1 MIRKKS
7 QQLRL
12 GFDNSEV
19 IPAQSPEVTAALRQ
33 LATGS
38 VDDRGAIF
46 TRPEVVEFI
55 LDLAGYTP
63 DQPLHRRRLLEPA
76 FGHGDFL
83 LPSIERLLRAWR
95 ADRLPRHERLTLLE
109 RSLRGVELH
118 EASFTQTRSRVEARL
133 RDERFSSVEIER
145 LLTAWLLHGDF
156 LLTEQDPSFD
166 FVVGNPP
173 YVRQEKIPTALLR
186 EYRQR
191 FQTLYD
197 RADLYVPF
205 IERSLSL
212 LSPQGVLGLICAD
225 RWMKNRYGAPLRRLV
240 HQGFRLRTYVDMVDT
255 DAFQAEVSAYP
266 AITIISREA
275 AGPTRIARRP
285 KVETRVLTTLAARLR
300 DADVNVSKQTV
311 EVVDVVRGDAP
322 WILEASPE
330 TALVRRLEAA
340 FPLLEDA
347 GCRVGI
353 GVATGADQVFIG
365 PFERLDVEPSCKLPL
380 VMTRDLREGRIEWR
394 GLGVINPFRDDG
406 RLVSLRDHPRLA
418 AYLERHSAVIRKR
431 HVAQSRP
438 EAWYRTID
446 RITPSLTAIP
456 KLLIPD
462 IKGDAH
468 IVYDEGH
475 FYPHHNLYFITSTNW
490 DLKALRAVLL
500 SGLARLFISAY
511 SIRMRGGYLRFQAQ
525 YLRRI
530 RLPGWDQVEHSLRA
544 RLVHAAEANDQLACD
559 AATCDMYG
567 LTLAE
572 RKILTAPRI

>member
-1 MIRKKS
+1 MLRKKS
-7 QQLRL
+7 QQLQL
-12 GFDNSEV
+12 GFEKPEGV
-19 IPAQSPEVTAALRQ
+19 PAHSPEVAAALRQ
-33 LATGS
+33 LSPGS

-55 LDLAGYTP
+55 LDLVGYTP
-63 DQPLHRRRLLEPA
+63 DHPLHRRRLLEPA

-83 LPSIERLLRAWR
+83 LPSIDRLLRAWH
-95 ADRLPRHERLTLLE
+95 ADRRPRHERWPLLE

-118 EASFTQTRSRVEARL
+118 QASFVETHGRVEARL
-133 RDERFSSVEIER
+133 RDEKFSSAEIER
-145 LLTAWLLHGDF
+145 LLTAWLWPGDF
-156 LLTEQDPSFD
+156 LLSEQDPTFD

-173 YVRQEKIPTALLR
+173 YVRQEKIPAPLLR
-186 EYRQR
+186 EYRRR
-191 FQTLYD
+191 FRTLYD

-240 HQGFRLRTYVDMVDT
+240 HEGFRLRTYVDMVDT
-255 DAFQAEVSAYP
+255 NAFQADVSAYP
-266 AITIISREA
+266 AITVISREPG
-275 AGPTRIARRP
+275 GPTRIARRP
-285 KVETRVLTTLAARLR
+285 QVEPRVLRTLAARLR
-300 DADVNVSKQTV
+300 DSEETVSKQSV
-311 EVVDVVRGDAP
+311 EVADVVRGDAP

-330 TALVRRLEAA
+330 TALVRRLEAR
-340 FPLLEDA
+340 FPTLEDA

-353 GVATGADQVFIG
+353 GVATGADQVFIA
-365 PFERLDVEPSCKLPL
+365 PFEDLDVESNCKLPL
-380 VMTRDLREGRIEWR
+380 VMTRDLRDGQIEWR

-406 RLVSLRDHPRLA
+406 RLVSLREHPRLA
-418 AYLERHSAVIRKR
+418 AYLERHAAVIRQR

-438 EAWYRTID
+438 EGWYRTID
-446 RITPSLTAIP
+446 RITPSLKATP

-475 FYPHHNLYFITSTNW
+475 YYPHHNLYFITATHW
-490 DLKALRAVLL
+490 DLRALRGVLL

-511 SIRMRGGYLRFQAQ
+511 STRMRGGYLRFQAQ

-530 RLPGWDQVEHSLRA
+530 RLPSWEQVEHSVRA
-544 RLVHAAEANDQLACD
+544 RLIKAAAAHDQQACD

-567 LTLAE
+567 LNSAE
-572 RKILTAPRI
+572 RKILTAPRM

>member
-12 GFDNSEV
+12 GFEEPEAVPVQSAEV
-19 IPAQSPEVTAALRQ
+19 AAALRQ
-33 LATGS
+33 LSTGS

-55 LDLAGYTP
+55 LDLVGYTP

-83 LPSIERLLRAWR
+83 LPSIDRLLRAWR
-95 ADRLPRHERLTLLE
+95 ADRPPRHERLSLLE
-109 RSLRGVELH
+109 QALRGVELH
-118 EASFTQTRSRVEARL
+118 QASFLETQGRVEARL
-133 RDERFSSVEIER
+133 KEERFSSAEIER
-145 LLTAWLLHGDF
+145 LLTSWLLHGDF
-156 LLTEQDPSFD
+156 LLSDQDPTFD

-173 YVRQEKIPTALLR
+173 YVRQEKIPAPLLR

-212 LSPQGVLGLICAD
+212 LSPHGVLGLICAD

-240 HQGFRLRTYVDMVDT
+240 HEDFRLRTYVDMVDT

-266 AITIISREA
+266 AITVISRDA

-285 KVETRVLTTLAARLR
+285 KLETRVLRTLASRLR
-300 DADVNVSKQTV
+300 DGEDNVANPIV
-311 EVVDVVRGDAP
+311 EVADVVRGDAP

-330 TALVRRLEAA
+330 TALVRRLEAS
-340 FPLLEDA
+340 FPPLEEA

-365 PFERLDVEPSCKLPL
+365 PFEQLDVEPNCKLPL
-380 VMTRDLREGRIEWR
+380 VMTRDLRDGQIDWR

-406 RLVSLRDHPRLA
+406 RLVSLPDHPRLA
-418 AYLERHSAVIRKR
+418 AYLERHAAVIRQR
-431 HVAQSRP
+431 HVAQTRP

-468 IVYDEGH
+468 VVYDEGRY
-475 FYPHHNLYFITSTNW
+475 YPHHNLYFITSTNW
-490 DLKALRAVLL
+490 ELKALRAVLL
-500 SGLARLFISAY
+500 SGMARLFISAY
-511 SIRMRGGYLRFQAQ
+511 STRMRGGYLRFQAQ

-530 RLPGWDQVEHSLRA
+530 RLPAWEQVEHSLRR
-544 RLVHAAEANDQLACD
+544 RLVSVAEANDQQACD
-559 AATCDMYG
+559 AATWDMYG
-567 LTLAE
+567 LTTAE
-572 RKILTAPRI
+572 RKILTAPRV